1 MEKKL
6 EKVARQV
13 LKKVGAYVD
22 TVEPESLSP
31 QTMKHITAT
40 LKDIRDLIREEVMDS
55 GVTIRVE
62 FGNEDWT
69 E

>member
-13 LKKVGAYVD
+13 LKKVGQFVD
-22 TVEPESLSP
+22 AVEPENLSP

-40 LKDIRDLIREEVMDS
+40 LKDIRDLTREETVDN